1 MQQTEF
7 SPSSQEALVKWGLEL
22 IWFPPIKII
31 CSKHKSHKMP
41 IKVRVLA
48 QWITLEMGL
57 AHGWEAAGTRAAQTV
72 FLIPGTRAVGCVGS
86 TKFILT
92 LLFHV
97 SWAKQHTEQDTNHH
111 KKQGCLP
118 FLTKYHLVI
127 RTVQLW
133 ICTCSIRCAVKAI
146 RSTLTA
152 TFLKS
157 RLLQHAKDCVFRWC
171 KSA

>member
-7 SPSSQEALVKWGLEL
+7 PLSSQEALVKWGLEL

-41 IKVRVLA
+41 IKVRALA
-48 QWITLEMGL
+48 HWITLEMEL
-57 AHGWEAAGTRAAQTV
+57 AHGWGAAGTRAAQAV
-72 FLIPGTRAVGCVGS
+72 FLTGGTRAVGWAGS
-86 TKFILT
+86 PKFT
-92 LLFHV
+92 LAVLFHI
-97 SWAKQHTEQDTNHH
+97 SWGKQHTKQDRNHH
-111 KKQGCLP
+111 KKQGHLS
-118 FLTKYHLVI
+118 FFTKNYLVI

-133 ICTCSIRCAVKAI
+133 ICMCRIRCAVNAI
-146 RSTLTA
+146 NGTLTA